1 MMTNRLVLTLAA
13 AAALLA
19 AQTGGPAG
27 FDTPEQARDALLDA
41 AGKGLD
47 AVRTLFGPGSTEILR
62 TGDEVQDRNGLER
75 FKQRAAEKFQ
85 FVPDAISPDRLN
97 MEVGSEEF
105 PLAIPLVRKSG
116 KWRFDVE
123 EGKAEIRNRTI
134 GRNELNAIEIC
145 RGYVE
150 AQGRYAERDWDGNG
164 VLEYA
169 KKIVSSEGK
178 KDGLHWPGEDSP
190 VAASFAQATTEG
202 YRFGP
207 SGGAPKSYHGYFYKV
222 LMGQGPEARGGAQDY
237 AIKGLMI
244 AGFALIA
251 WPAEYGVSGI
261 KTFVVNHDG
270 IVYEKDL
277 GPTTARVVPTITR
290 YNPDKTWQE
299 SPEETLPLN

>member
-1 MMTNRLVLTLAA
+1 MTKIRFILTLAGVTA
-13 AAALLA
+13 LA
-19 AQTGGPAG
+19 AQTGGPPT
-27 FDTPEQARDALLDA
+27 FNTPEQARDALIEA

-47 AVRTLFGPGSTEILR
+47 AVRAVFGPRSAEIL
-62 TGDEVQDRNGLER
+62 TSGDEVQDKYGLER

-85 FVPDAISPDRLN
+85 FVPDAVNPDRLN
-97 MEVGSEEF
+97 MEVGNEEF
-105 PLAIPLVRKSG
+105 PLAIPLVRKNG
-116 KWRFDVE
+116 KWVFDVQ

-134 GRNELNAIEIC
+134 GLNELTTIEIC

-150 AQGRYAERDWDGNG
+150 AQARYAARDWDGNG

-178 KDGLHWPGEDSP
+178 KDGLYWPGEDSP
-190 VAASFAQATTEG
+190 VAARFARATAEG
-202 YRFGP
+202 YKFGSP
-207 SGGAPKSYHGYFYKV
+207 AGAPQAYHGYFYKV
-222 LMGQGPEARGGAQDY
+222 LMGQGPDARGGAQDY
-237 AIKGLMI
+237 AVKGLMI

-270 IVYEKDL
+270 VVYEKDL
-277 GPTTARVVPTITR
+277 GPTTGKVAPTITR

-299 SPEETLPLN
+299 SPEETLPE